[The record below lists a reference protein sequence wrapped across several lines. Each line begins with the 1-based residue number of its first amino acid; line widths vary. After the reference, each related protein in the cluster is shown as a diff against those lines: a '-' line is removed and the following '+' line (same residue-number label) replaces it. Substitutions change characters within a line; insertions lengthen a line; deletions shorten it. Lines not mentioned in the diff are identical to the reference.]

1 MASRG
6 LFSYFISSPLFYLA
20 IIVQFHHDNIYIFIY
35 NGCMMVFM
43 VVFDFLAD
51 RTTKFMSWDNH
62 RLIVPKENV

>member
-1 MASRG
+1 
-6 LFSYFISSPLFYLA
+6 
-20 IIVQFHHDNIYIFIY
+20 
-35 NGCMMVFM
+35 MVFM